1 MEDSSVNVLRLFLCN
16 IFSDNGELAFTFELF
31 NGNDPVDPGTA
42 IALGT
47 DLVGKLTVSESGFPA
62 NKFTVFFISVTADK
76 ETPDNPPAPV
86 YLVSAG

>member
-1 MEDSSVNVLRLFLCN
+1 MFSAFSCVTF
-16 IFSDNGELAFTFELF
+16 FSDNGELAFTFELF
-31 NGNDPVDPGTA
+31 NGNNPVDPGTA

-47 DLVGKLTVSESGFPA
+47 DLVGKL
-62 NKFTVFFISVTADK
+62 TVFFISVTADK

>member
-1 MEDSSVNVLRLFLCN
+1 M
-16 IFSDNGELAFTFELF
+16 
-31 NGNDPVDPGTA
+31 
-42 IALGT
+42 
-47 DLVGKLTVSESGFPA
+47 VSESGFPA